1 MVAATLQLWG
11 NVGELVRVQNGA
23 QGTGNASVT
32 LAPPAP
38 DLYCMD
44 AATMS
49 FQLHEPSQR
58 ELVKQ
63 SRAGMGNSGLM
74 TVKSRE
80 SCK

>member
-1 MVAATLQLWG
+1 MRASYRLAAP
-11 NVGELVRVQNGA
+11 
-23 QGTGNASVT
+23 S
-32 LAPPAP
+32 
-38 DLYCMD
+38 YCMD

-49 FQLHEPSQR
+49 LELHEPSQR